1 MTHNNMDGLNERKN
15 YLIILLCILA
25 IIPMVAMGIYCRPL
39 ADDYGACLQ
48 TRPVLENGGG

>member
-1 MTHNNMDGLNERKN
+1 MDGLNERKN